1 VAIQITAGA
10 ADFTIAASPS
20 SLPLGPGTSGTSTIS
35 VQSTGIFSLP
45 VTLTS
50 TGAPAGLNVVFGTNP
65 VTPPPG
71 GTAASVLT
79 VTVAGAA
86 AGSYPVTIT
95 GTSGALTHYT
105 TLTVQVTTAG
115 GGCLIAT
122 ATYGSELSPEVQF
135 LRGFRDRSILKT
147 NTGSSFMLAF
157 NAWYYSFSPAVAQ
170 FIRESQILRAATKF
184 TLYPLI
190 GILRIGAEAFHL
202 FPTNPE
208 AGAVVSGLLVSSLI
222 GVAYAT
228 PPTTMVLA
236 CSSRARRIARRLQMS
251 VLVILVGALA
261 AVTFMAAVGAAAIP
275 MMITTVAIVLASLT
289 ATTLLVSRA
298 ILRIAKRV

>member
-95 GTSGALTHYT
+95 GTSGALTHDT

-208 AGAVVSGLLVSSLI
+208 VGAVVSGLLATRNATDCI
-222 GVAYAT
+222 CHHEHRKTETERYADSAN
-228 PPTTMVLA
+228 A
-236 CSSRARRIARRLQMS
+236 C
-251 VLVILVGALA
+251 
-261 AVTFMAAVGAAAIP
+261 
-275 MMITTVAIVLASLT
+275 
-289 ATTLLVSRA
+289 
-298 ILRIAKRV
+298 